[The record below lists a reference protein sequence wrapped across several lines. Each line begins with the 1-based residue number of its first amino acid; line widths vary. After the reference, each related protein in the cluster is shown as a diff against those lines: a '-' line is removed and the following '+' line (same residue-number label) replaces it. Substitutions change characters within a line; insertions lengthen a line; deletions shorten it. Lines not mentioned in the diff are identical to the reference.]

1 MLMQIFQPKISIGAA
16 ELNFWEKKLY
26 ELVISNTYDVCYS
39 QIYYWFAEPLQ
50 PWQQGLWLGVCLVTQ
65 IL

>member
-1 MLMQIFQPKISIGAA
+1 MFMQIFQPKISTGAA

-26 ELVISNTYDVCYS
+26 ELVISNTYDVC
-39 QIYYWFAEPLQ
+39 
-50 PWQQGLWLGVCLVTQ
+50 PWQQGLWLGFCLVTK